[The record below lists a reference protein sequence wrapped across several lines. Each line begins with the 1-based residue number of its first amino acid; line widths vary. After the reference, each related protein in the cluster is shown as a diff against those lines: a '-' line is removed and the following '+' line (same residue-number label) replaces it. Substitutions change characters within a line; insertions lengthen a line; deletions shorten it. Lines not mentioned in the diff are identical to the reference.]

1 MKRTRLVNIILIS
14 LVICAL
20 LLTAANA
27 LNTPKIK
34 VAQASSDAVQTSN
47 TAPIPV
53 LAYYYIW
60 YDSNSWSRRNRIY
73 LSWVVTPAMTSP

>member
-1 MKRTRLVNIILIS
+1 MKRTLLVNIILIS

-34 VAQASSDAVQTSN
+34 VAEASSDAVQTSN

-60 YDSNSWSRRNRIY
+60 YDLTLGVGRNRIY
-73 LSWVVTPAMTSP
+73 LSW